1 MFTNVYMVGEKGA
14 VGEERWC
21 NDPPALPAP
30 APGGDSCAVDGG
42 NRTWGRRPPPQ
53 TGTRRWAAAAISP
66 TLVTQAKTQLSPGVS
81 VSGRPQLAVEE
92 SLRS

>member
-30 APGGDSCAVDGG
+30 APEAPVAQSTAGM
-42 NRTWGRRPPPQ
+42 NRGRRPPPQ
-53 TGTRRWAAAAISP
+53 TGIVREAAAAISP
-66 TLVTQAKTQLSPGVS
+66 PTMTHSEDATGPRVP
-81 VSGRPQLAVEE
+81 VSGRHTHHRNLPQL
-92 SLRS
+92 R